1 MLAVTSNSD
10 VMPVSIVNIDEINAI
25 ILEHNPFSQPPFVTA
40 NNVWGKGFPD
50 VESLNSHASDAVF
63 KALEEVQARKLSAA
77 SLLITAQD
85 GTGKSHVI
93 SRIRHRLQD
102 LGGALFILANKFS
115 DLNQV
120 KPGFQQLVAE
130 SLFNIGSQGVKQ
142 WQELAT
148 AMANDVLRAKNPNTT
163 PFEPKDLVK
172 RFEDSADDEKNQK
185 QVKVLTKEFCKLK
198 TIQDPAIVQAIFWT
212 LSDEEAAYASNWL
225 GGGELAQYKAND
237 LRLPAQNQSFN
248 TVLQILNIISEYN
261 SLIIC
266 FDEMD
271 IADFNDAGLRK
282 AQVIANL
289 VKELVENLKR
299 GVILSV
305 MMPGVWKNEVQLN
318 MPAAVSTKM
327 ATYTSPLDLQY
338 LNAAKTVE
346 LVSFFLKDYYE
357 SRAIIPP
364 HPVYPFNENQLQV
377 IGEGSPTVREIL
389 KWCRE
394 NCKPLVKET
403 LEKHFS
409 PISEESPVE
418 LAFLA
423 EMADDHTSSLD
434 NSFLIAGAL
443 LFSFMGL
450 IGETIEGIIISDVTN
465 AFGKRGGKEQYL
477 NFKITGKDRIK
488 PLGIAVSV
496 VQENSGRFIAGAL
509 KKLLTPEKFGLTRG
523 CLVRSPD
530 RPISHHIK
538 SVYLESLASQG
549 GEFVKLNLHDIKPLL
564 ALKMVREKS
573 ESDYKVSRE
582 QIQEFIQQ
590 YGEKYQLGKFNPLI
604 CEILSDPSY
613 QVPQNLVDEPEAD
626 ELFVLEKQQ
635 VIDESEVD
643 DSDILDELIE
653 HD

>member
-1 MLAVTSNSD
+1 MPTSDIAS
-10 VMPVSIVNIDEINAI
+10 VSVVDIDAINAI

-63 KALEEVQARKLSAA
+63 KALEEVQAGKLSAA

-115 DLNQV
+115 DLNHV

-148 AMANDVLRAKNPNTT
+148 AMVNDVLRAKNPNTT

-172 RFEDSADDEKNQK
+172 RFEDSDDDEKNQK

-198 TIQDPAIVQAIFWT
+198 IIQDPAIVQAIFWT

-237 LRLPAQNQSFN
+237 LRLPVQNQSFN

-282 AQVIANL
+282 VQVIANL

-338 LNAAKTVE
+338 LNAAKTVD

-364 HPVYPFNENQLQV
+364 HPVYPFNKNKLQV
-377 IGEGSPTVREIL
+377 IGEGSPTVREVL

-394 NCKPLVKET
+394 NCKPLKET
-403 LEKHFS
+403 EES
-409 PISEESPVE
+409 PKETEESPVE

-434 NSFLIAGAL
+434 DSSLVAGVLLSSFT
-443 LFSFMGL
+443 SL
-450 IGETIEGIIISDVTN
+450 IGETIEDITISDVTN

-477 NFKITGKDRIK
+477 HFKITGQDRGK

-523 CLVRSPD
+523 CLVRSPE

-538 SVYLESLASQG
+538 SVYLESLAIQG
-549 GEFVKLNLHDIKPLL
+549 GEFVKLNSHDIKPLI

-582 QIQEFIQQ
+582 EIQEFIQQ

-635 VIDESEVD
+635 AMDESEGD